1 MIEIRAAGPDDGAA
15 IWEVLRAVIEPGD
28 TFPFEP
34 DASRE
39 EVLDTWFSPGT
50 HPYVAK
56 DGEHVVGSYYLRSN
70 QPGLGAHV
78 ANGSYAVHPSF
89 RRRGAG
95 RAMAEHSFAE
105 ARTLGF
111 RALQFNLVVSTN
123 ESAIALWRSL
133 GFETVGRL
141 PGAFNQPGRGYV
153 DALVMFKTL

>member
-1 MIEIRAAGPDDGAA
+1 VIEIRATGPDDAAA
-15 IWEVLRAVIEPGD
+15 IWQVLRAVIEPGD

-34 DASRE
+34 DASRQ
-39 EVLDTWFSPGT
+39 EVLATWFSPGA
-50 HPYVAK
+50 HSYVAEEE
-56 DGEHVVGSYYLRSN
+56 GQVVGSYFIRPN

-89 RRRGAG
+89 RRRGVG

-105 ARTLGF
+105 ARALGF

-141 PGAFNQPGRGYV
+141 PGAFHQPGRGYA
-153 DALVMFKTL
+153 DALVMFRTL